1 MKIDGFSI
9 ETTPGGARKVGSF
22 AALLPQGTRV
32 FVTHLPD
39 GALGE
44 IVRTAARLA
53 GAGMTPVPHIGA
65 RHIANRTDLDGYLDA
80 LGAVDVREALLIGG
94 DRSEPLGPFSEAGDL
109 IEPAAERFERLY
121 FAGHPEEDRDTALL
135 AKIARARAAG
145 AEAAVVT
152 QFVFEAEALL
162 EWEDRLARLGNR
174 APIRV
179 GLPGVASPGALLKY
193 AKLCGVGRSLR
204 GLWRD
209 GRLLRMAGRWT
220 PAVPIAGL
228 GDAPASVEGLHFF
241 PFGGFAETAAY
252 LAEARQA
259 PSERRW
265 NQS

>member
-9 ETTPGGARKVGSF
+9 ETTPGGARKLGSF
-22 AALLPQGTRV
+22 AALLPQRTRV
-32 FVTHLPD
+32 FITHLPD
-39 GALGE
+39 GALDD
-44 IVRTAARLA
+44 IVTTAARLT
-53 GAGMTPVPHIGA
+53 GAGMSPIPHIGA
-65 RHIANRTDLDGYLDA
+65 RHLESRAALGGHLDA
-80 LGAVDVREALLIGG
+80 LRAVGVREALLVGG
-94 DRSEPLGPFSEAGDL
+94 DRSEPFGPFFEAGDL
-109 IEPAAERFERLY
+109 IGVAAERFERLY
-121 FAGHPEEDRDTALL
+121 FAGYPEEDRDAALL
-135 AKIARARAAG
+135 AKIAKTRAAG
-145 AEAAVVT
+145 VEAAVVT

-162 EWEDRLARLGNR
+162 EWEERIARLGNT
-174 APIRV
+174 APVRV

-193 AKLCGVGRSLR
+193 AKMCGVGRSLG

-228 GDAPASVEGLHFF
+228 REAPASVEGLHFF

-252 LAEARQA
+252 LAESRQA

>member
-39 GALGE
+39 GALADV
-44 IVRTAARLA
+44 VRTAARLA
-53 GAGMTPVPHIGA
+53 GAGMAPVPHIGA
-65 RHIANRTDLDGYLDA
+65 RHIGSRAVLDRHLDT
-80 LGAVDVREALLIGG
+80 LRSVGVREALLVGG
-94 DRSEPLGPFSEAGDL
+94 DRSGPLGPFPGAGDL
-109 IEPAAERFERLY
+109 IGPAAGRFERLY
-121 FAGHPEEDRDTALL
+121 FAGYPEEDRDALL
-135 AKIARARAAG
+135 LDKIAEARAAG
-145 AEAAVVT
+145 TETAIVT
-152 QFVFEAEALL
+152 QFVFEAEAVLA
-162 EWEDRLARLGNR
+162 WEERIGRLGNT

-193 AKLCGVGRSLR
+193 AKMCGVGRSLR

-209 GRLLRMAGRWT
+209 GRLLRMAGRWA
-220 PAVPIAGL
+220 PATPIAGL
-228 GDAPASVEGLHFF
+228 RDAPPAVEGLHFF

-259 PSERRW
+259 SSERRW

>member
-22 AALLPQGTRV
+22 AALLPRGTRV

-39 GALGE
+39 GALE
-44 IVRTAARLA
+44 DVAVTAARLSD
-53 GAGMTPVPHIGA
+53 AGMAPVPHIGA
-65 RHIANRTDLDGYLDA
+65 RHLESRAALIRHLDA
-80 LGAVDVREALLIGG
+80 LRSVGAREVLLIGG
-94 DRSEPLGPFSEAGDL
+94 DRDEPLGPCSEAGDL
-109 IEPAAERFERLY
+109 VGPAAERFERLY
-121 FAGHPEEDRDTALL
+121 FAGHPEEDRDAALL
-135 AKIARARAAG
+135 AKTAATRAAG

-152 QFVFEAEALL
+152 QFVFEAEVV
-162 EWEDRLARLGNR
+162 LAWARRIAHPGNTV
-174 APIRV
+174 PIRV

-193 AKLCGVGRSLR
+193 ARMCGVGRSLR

-220 PAVPIAGL
+220 PAGPIADL
-228 GDAPASVEGLHFF
+228 GEAPPAMEGLHFF

>member
-32 FVTHLPD
+32 FVTHLPN
-39 GALGE
+39 GALGD

-53 GAGMTPVPHIGA
+53 GAGMSPVPHIGA
-65 RHIANRTDLDGYLDA
+65 RHLESRDA
-80 LGAVDVREALLIGG
+80 LDRHQDALRSVGVREALLIGG
-94 DRSEPLGPFSEAGDL
+94 DRNEPLGPFADAGDL
-109 IEPAAERFERLY
+109 IGPAAERFERLY
-121 FAGHPEEDRDTALL
+121 FAGHPEEDRDAALL

-145 AEAAVVT
+145 AEAAIVT
-152 QFVFEAEALL
+152 QFVFEAEAVLTWV
-162 EWEDRLARLGNR
+162 ERVTRLGNN

-193 AKLCGVGRSLR
+193 AKMCGVGRSLR

-209 GRLLRMAGRWT
+209 GRLLRMAGRWI
-220 PAVPIAGL
+220 PAAPIAGL
-228 GDAPASVEGLHFF
+228 RDAPPSVEGLHFF

-252 LAEARQA
+252 LADARQA

>member
-9 ETTPGGARKVGSF
+9 ETTPGGARTVSSF

-32 FVTHLPD
+32 FITHLPD
-39 GALGE
+39 GALSDV
-44 IVRTAARLA
+44 VRTAARLA
-53 GAGMTPVPHIGA
+53 GAGMAPVPHIGA
-65 RHIANRTDLDGYLDA
+65 RHLGSEDLLDRHLDA
-80 LGAVDVREALLIGG
+80 LRSVGAREALLVGG
-94 DRSEPLGPFSEAGDL
+94 DRSEPRGPFSEAGDL
-109 IEPAAERFERLY
+109 IGPAAGRFERLY
-121 FAGHPEEDRDTALL
+121 FAGHPEEDRDAALL
-135 AKIARARAAG
+135 VKIECARAAD

-162 EWEDRLARLGNR
+162 RWEERIARLGNT
-174 APIRV
+174 APIRI
-179 GLPGVASPGALLKY
+179 GLPGVASPGALLKF
-193 AKLCGVGRSLR
+193 AKMCGVGRSLR

-209 GRLLRMAGRWT
+209 GRVLRMAGRWT
-220 PAVPIAGL
+220 PATLIADL
-228 GDAPASVEGLHFF
+228 RFAPPSVEGLHFF

>member
-22 AALLPQGTRV
+22 AALAPQGTRV

-39 GALGE
+39 GALADV
-44 IVRTAARLA
+44 VRTAARLA
-53 GAGMTPVPHIGA
+53 GAGMAPVPHIGA
-65 RHIANRTDLDGYLDA
+65 RHIESRAALDGHLDA
-80 LGAVDVREALLIGG
+80 LRSVGVREALLIGG
-94 DRSEPLGPFSEAGDL
+94 DRSEPLGLFSEAADL
-109 IEPAAERFERLY
+109 IGPVAERFGRLY
-121 FAGHPEEDRDTALL
+121 FAGHPEEDRDAALL
-135 AKIARARAAG
+135 AKIAAAHAAG

-152 QFVFEAEALL
+152 QFVFEAEAVLA
-162 EWEDRLARLGNR
+162 WERRIARLGNT

-179 GLPGVASPGALLKY
+179 GLPGAASPGALLKY
-193 AKLCGVGRSLR
+193 AKMCGVGRSLR

-220 PAVPIAGL
+220 PAAPIAGL
-228 GDAPASVEGLHFF
+228 RNAPPSVEGLHFF

>member
-9 ETTPGGARKVGSF
+9 ETTPGGAREVGSF

-39 GALGE
+39 GALDGV
-44 IVRTAARLA
+44 VRTAARLA
-53 GAGMTPVPHIGA
+53 GAGMAPVPHIGG
-65 RHIANRTDLDGYLDA
+65 RHIRSRADLDGHLDA
-80 LGAVDVREALLIGG
+80 LRSVSVREALLVGG

-109 IEPAAERFERLY
+109 IGPAAERFERLY
-121 FAGHPEEDRDTALL
+121 FAGHPEENRDAALL
-135 AKIARARAAG
+135 AKIASARAVG

-162 EWEDRLARLGNR
+162 EWEERIARLGNA
-174 APIRV
+174 APVRM

-193 AKLCGVGRSLR
+193 AKMCGVGRSLR

-220 PAVPIAGL
+220 PATLISGL
-228 GDAPASVEGLHFF
+228 RDAPPSVEGLHFF